1 MIAFE
6 KTVRKERIFS
16 GKVLKFDVD
25 TVELPDGTVSTRE
38 LVYHPG
44 GVGVVVIDEGGFVYM
59 VRQFRTPYEKAILE
73 IPARKL
79 ESGED
84 PDKAAKRELVEET
97 GVNCTELVSLG
108 EFYPSVGYT
117 NENLRL
123 YLAKVESVG
132 EATPDDDE
140 YLDVCRIHISKL
152 TDMIMSGEIKDGKT
166 IAAILKTKLYLNI

>member
-59 VRQFRTPYEKAILE
+59 VRQFRKPYEKAILE
-73 IPARKL
+73 IPAGKIDP
-79 ESGED
+79 GEE
-84 PDKAAKRELVEET
+84 PLVCGKRELIEET
-97 GVNCTELVSLG
+97 GYRAKEFISLG

-117 NENLRL
+117 NEVIHIF
-123 YLAKVESVG
+123 LATGLTKG
-132 EATPDDDE
+132 EANPDDDE
-140 YLDVCRIHISKL
+140 YVDIERIHI
-152 TDMIMSGEIKDGKT
+152 D
-166 IAAILKTKLYLNI
+166 